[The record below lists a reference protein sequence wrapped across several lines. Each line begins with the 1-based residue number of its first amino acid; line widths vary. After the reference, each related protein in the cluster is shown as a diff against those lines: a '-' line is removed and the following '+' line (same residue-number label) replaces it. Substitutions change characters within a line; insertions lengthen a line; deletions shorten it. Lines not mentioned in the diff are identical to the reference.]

1 MHKTILIPIDI
12 AHITEAKAAIDIALS
27 NARDDGR
34 IILLN
39 VIEDLPKWAAAQ
51 LLQGTLEHSKRSAH
65 DKLKKIAESY
75 SHASID
81 VDIRM
86 GHTYQIILDVADEKQ
101 ADLIVIASHRPGFQ
115 DYYLGSTAAKVVRH
129 AKCSVYVMR

>member
-1 MHKTILIPIDI
+1 MHKTVLVPIDI
-12 AHITEAKAAIDIALS
+12 AHLREGKATIDIALA
-27 NARDDGR
+27 NAGEDSS

-39 VIEDLPKWAAAQ
+39 VIEDIPKWAAAQ
-51 LLQGTLEHSKRSAH
+51 LPRGTLDKSKQAAYQE
-65 DKLKKIAESY
+65 LNAIAQSFSVPIE
-75 SHASID
+75 

-86 GHTYQIILDVADEKQ
+86 GHTYKVILDVAEEKK

-129 AKCSVYVMR
+129 ANCSVHVVR